1 MAKTE
6 NVKKLQED
14 IENGPIIRDQMAS
27 LGSIL
32 VCAFVNFLAPVLVD
46 AHKVDN
52 LGLDLEKSFENEGY
66 ESN

>member
-14 IENGPIIRDQMAS
+14 IENGPIIRGQMAS
-27 LGSIL
+27 LGCFL
-32 VCAFVNFLAPVLVD
+32 EFTFVNFLAPVLVA

-52 LGLDLEKSFENEGY
+52 LDLDLEKSFENEVY